1 MAFSYQEQKY
11 EMFNFLRTT
20 MMQLM
25 DWRIEIIFSKLTT
38 VWLLSFLLVLILIL
52 FVVVSL

>member
-25 DWRIEIIFSKLTT
+25 DGRNEIIFSKLTT